1 MKLTQ
6 GTTRTTWGKLDN
18 KEKKDGHEYSAPTN
32 LAWYPHCF
40 CWHRNTLKVQQIPF
54 TVSARYT
61 IMVFPLMF
69 GALHTLTMITEQYA
83 ALNIHT
89 YQQQKTNISWGGGV
103 CVCVLGVGG
112 GGGGQKAV
120 TKLLLDKHS
129 KTICI
134 QCKSLDKIT
143 GLLFK
148 SEQKWMDES
157 YTPG

>member
-1 MKLTQ
+1 M
-6 GTTRTTWGKLDN
+6 
-18 KEKKDGHEYSAPTN
+18 
-32 LAWYPHCF
+32 
-40 CWHRNTLKVQQIPF
+40 
-54 TVSARYT
+54 
-61 IMVFPLMF
+61 
-69 GALHTLTMITEQYA
+69 
-83 ALNIHT
+83 
-89 YQQQKTNISWGGGV
+89 
-103 CVCVLGVGG
+103 CVCV